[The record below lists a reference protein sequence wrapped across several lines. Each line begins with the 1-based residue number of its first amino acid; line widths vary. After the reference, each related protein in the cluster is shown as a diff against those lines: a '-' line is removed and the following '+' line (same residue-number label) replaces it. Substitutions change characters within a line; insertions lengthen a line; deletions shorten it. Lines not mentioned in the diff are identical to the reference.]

1 MTITDNRQMDK
12 LFYDDA
18 SKTRNKMMETVQ
30 EDFDR
35 IMGEID
41 EAAKDGMYS
50 VLLEHHSKNPYL
62 LRRKLWDLGY
72 DCVVFCDHI
81 AIGWPDRETEKKE
94 KETITMSP
102 YISDIDLTQPNKPY
116 NPLTS
121 PYSPITTPVM
131 YNASGTTC
139 NNVSTF
145 TGDLV

>member
-1 MTITDNRQMDK
+1 MDK

-72 DCVVFCDHI
+72 DCVVSGDHI

-94 KETITMSP
+94 KETITMPTPSP
-102 YISDIDLTQPNKPY
+102 YIH
-116 NPLTS
+116 NPIL
-121 PYSPITTPVM
+121 TTPVIC
-131 YNASGTTC
+131 NSSGTTYS
-139 NNVSTF
+139 NVSTF
-145 TGDLV
+145 TDDLV

>member
-18 SKTRNKMMETVQ
+18 SKTRNKMAETIQ

-50 VLLEHHSKNPYL
+50 VLLEHQSKNPYL

-72 DCVVFCDHI
+72 DCVVSGNHI
-81 AIGWPDRETEKKE
+81 AIGWPDRDTEKTE
-94 KETITMSP
+94 KETLTLPMSP
-102 YISDIDLTQPNKPY
+102 YIQ
-116 NPLTS
+116 NPIL
-121 PYSPITTPVM
+121 TTPVIC
-131 YNASGTTC
+131 NSSGTTYS
-139 NNVSTF
+139 NVSTF
-145 TGDLV
+145 TDN

>member
-30 EDFDR
+30 EDFGR

-50 VLLEHHSKNPYL
+50 VLLEHQSKNPYL

-72 DCVVFCDHI
+72 DCVVFGDQI

-94 KETITMSP
+94 KETLPTSP
-102 YISDIDLTQPNKPY
+102 YIQ
-116 NPLTS
+116 NPIL
-121 PYSPITTPVM
+121 TTPVIC
-131 YNASGTTC
+131 NASGATYS
-139 NNVSTF
+139 NVSTF
-145 TGDLV
+145 TNDLV

>member
-1 MTITDNRQMDK
+1 MDN

-35 IMGEID
+35 IMGEVD
-41 EAAKDGMYS
+41 EAAKEGMYS

-72 DCVVFCDHI
+72 DCVVFGNHI

-94 KETITMSP
+94 KETIIMPPSSP
-102 YISDIDLTQPNKPY
+102 YIQ
-116 NPLTS
+116 NPIL
-121 PYSPITTPVM
+121 TTPVIC
-131 YNASGTTC
+131 NSSGTTYS
-139 NNVSTF
+139 NVSTY
-145 TGDLV
+145 TNDLV

>member
-1 MTITDNRQMDK
+1 MDK

-18 SKTRNKMMETVQ
+18 SKTRNKMAETIQ

-50 VLLEHHSKNPYL
+50 MLLEHNSKNPYL

-72 DCVVFCDHI
+72 DCVVSGDHI
-81 AIGWPDRETEKKE
+81 AIGWPDREAEKKE
-94 KETITMSP
+94 KETLTLPMSP
-102 YISDIDLTQPNKPY
+102 YIRDNDISNPY
-116 NPLTS
+116 G
-121 PYSPITTPVM
+121 PITTPVM

-139 NNVSTF
+139 NNVSTY
-145 TGDLV
+145 TSDLV

>member
-30 EDFDR
+30 EDFGR

-50 VLLEHHSKNPYL
+50 VLLEHQSKNPYL

-72 DCVVFCDHI
+72 DCVVSGNHI
-81 AIGWPDRETEKKE
+81 AIGWPDRDTEKTE
-94 KETITMSP
+94 KETLTLPMSP
-102 YISDIDLTQPNKPY
+102 YIRDNDISHPY
-116 NPLTS
+116 G
-121 PYSPITTPVM
+121 PITTPVM

-139 NNVSTF
+139 NNVSTY
-145 TGDLV
+145 TSDLV

>member
-1 MTITDNRQMDK
+1 MIITDNGQMDK
-12 LFYDDA
+12 LFYDNA

-30 EDFDR
+30 EDFGR

-41 EAAKDGMYS
+41 EAAKEGMYS
-50 VLLEHHSKNPYL
+50 VLLEHKSKNPCL

-72 DCVVFCDHI
+72 DCVVSGDHI
-81 AIGWPDRETEKKE
+81 AIGWPDREIEIKE
-94 KETITMSP
+94 KETFPMSP
-102 YISDIDLTQPNKPY
+102 YISDIDLTHPNKPY

-139 NNVSTF
+139 NNVSTY
-145 TGDLV
+145 TIDSV

>member
-18 SKTRNKMMETVQ
+18 SKTRNKMAETIQ

-50 VLLEHHSKNPYL
+50 VLLEHQSKNPYL

-72 DCVVFCDHI
+72 DCVVSGNHI
-81 AIGWPDRETEKKE
+81 AIGWPDRDTEKTE
-94 KETITMSP
+94 KETLTLPMSP
-102 YISDIDLTQPNKPY
+102 YIQ
-116 NPLTS
+116 NPIL
-121 PYSPITTPVM
+121 TTPVIC
-131 YNASGTTC
+131 NSSGTTYS
-139 NNVSTF
+139 NVSTF
-145 TGDLV
+145 TNDLV